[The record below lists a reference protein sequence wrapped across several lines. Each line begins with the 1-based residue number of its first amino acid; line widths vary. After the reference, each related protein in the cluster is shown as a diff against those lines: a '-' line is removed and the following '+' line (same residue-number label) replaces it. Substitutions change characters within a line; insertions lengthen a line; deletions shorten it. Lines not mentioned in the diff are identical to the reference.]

1 MSDSSSSSPAT
12 PLSRAAARLAVLAP
26 DGRTQV
32 FEGAPGEVSDL
43 QAFAVIAADAPA
55 TPAGFAA
62 VTAKAHRQAVTLG
75 AVVHAQWS
83 KFPLPGGWKSAG
95 AAFCR
100 TTGIASVVG
109 DRITYVSVP
118 GRREYY
124 YARSGLAV
132 PAGGWR
138 VRVMD
143 LLMTSGGLG
152 HLPIIGATAAS
163 AAVCLAALVFGSV
176 APAAWWLPAVLVLA
190 IGATAVCAAGEKWAQ
205 RYYVAPDP
213 REVVLDEVAGMAVA
227 LALSGPNPWAVAAAF
242 FAFRFFDI
250 FKVGVHW
257 IERRHLPGGIV
268 WDDVLAGLYAGVSVA
283 LAGLLLTR

>member
-12 PLSRAAARLAVLAP
+12 RLSRAAARLAVLAP
-26 DGRTQV
+26 DGRTRV
-32 FEGAPGEVSDL
+32 FEGVPGEVSDL
-43 QAFAVIAADAPA
+43 QAFAVIAAEAPS

-62 VTAKAHRQAVTLG
+62 AAAKAHRQAVTLG

-100 TTGIASVVG
+100 KTGIASVVG
-109 DRITYVSVP
+109 DRITYVTVP

-124 YARSGLAV
+124 YVRSGLAV

-138 VRVMD
+138 ARVMD

-152 HLPIIGATAAS
+152 HLPVIGATAAS
-163 AAVCLAALVFGSV
+163 AAVCVAALVFGALV
-176 APAAWWLPAVLVLA
+176 PASWWTPAIAVLAVA
-190 IGATAVCAAGEKWAQ
+190 ATAVCAAGEKWAQ
-205 RYYVAPDP
+205 RHYVAHDP
-213 REVVLDEVAGMAVA
+213 REVVLDEVAGMAAA
-227 LALSGPNPWAVAAAF
+227 LVLAGHDPRAVVVAF

-257 IERRHLPGGIV
+257 IERRNLPGGIV
-268 WDDVLAGLYAGVSVA
+268 WDDVLAGLYAGVFVLILRRIA
-283 LAGLLLTR
+283 AV